1 MREERKGVTVIRY
14 RITIE
19 KGEDFGYV
27 VHCPAIPGCHSQGNT
42 VEDAIE
48 NIKEAILGCLSA
60 LDEDLIPSGEELA
73 SIEVAV

>member
-1 MREERKGVTVIRY
+1 MIHY
-14 RITIE
+14 RIVVE

-42 VEDAIE
+42 IEEAIA

-60 LDEDLIPSGEELA
+60 LDEDLIPSSEELA